1 MCLRETE
8 TRLLQRPRLAPVLTT
23 TVAQTSRWH
32 SCAMFVAIKM
42 NKLQQFGGA
51 EPSRHTAIGLLLDKL
66 LNVTGTKVSCVF
78 ATTSLVLLYICP
90 YELQCFAASAV
101 RSRSLSMMDWVSKH
115 LRRRCCHVVQ
125 AKIFFEDLRVF
136 VDSFHLDKMFDLS
149 LKAMQASNPLCGHV

>member
-66 LNVTGTKVSCVF
+66 LSVTGTKVGRVF
-78 ATTSLVLLYICP
+78 ASALPCVVVYPSLRTSVLRDQCSALALVEHDGLGLKTAS
-90 YELQCFAASAV
+90 EGGAAM
-101 RSRSLSMMDWVSKH
+101 RCRRKYFSRT
-115 LRRRCCHVVQ
+115 C
-125 AKIFFEDLRVF
+125 
-136 VDSFHLDKMFDLS
+136 
-149 LKAMQASNPLCGHV
+149 ASS